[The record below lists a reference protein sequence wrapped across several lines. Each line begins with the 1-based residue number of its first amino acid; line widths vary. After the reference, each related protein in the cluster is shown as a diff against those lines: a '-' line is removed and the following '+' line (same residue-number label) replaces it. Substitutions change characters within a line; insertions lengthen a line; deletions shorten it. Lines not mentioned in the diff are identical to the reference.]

1 MQSLNSQVFQP
12 AQQNPGVQPHS
23 NRQILTSVKDFF
35 RTLRG
40 TKAFLTLL
48 FDDSGNL
55 APVLELSTTLVDS
68 HAFQFA
74 VEAMKAAPEVAE
86 IIEERY
92 MAPSQDLEALL
103 QYPKDSLGYAYASS
117 IKQAGLMP
125 LAAEVKIDSDTSYV
139 ENRWLQTHD
148 ILHIITGFDT
158 SEIGE
163 IGLQAFYLAQ
173 FQLPLASMLIA
184 NALIATTLLQP
195 EVLSPLVNAIA
206 YGWQMGQT
214 AKPLIA
220 QKWEEAW
227 EKPIAVWQTQL
238 NVQPFARPELALDKI
253 SLS

>member
-1 MQSLNSQVFQP
+1 MPSMNSQVVQLTRP
-12 AQQNPGVQPHS
+12 NPGVQQHS
-23 NRQILTSVKDFF
+23 NAQIWTSVKDFF

-68 HAFQFA
+68 HAFQLA
-74 VEAMKAAPEVAE
+74 VEDMKAVPEVAE
-86 IIEERY
+86 IIAERY
-92 MAPSQDLEALL
+92 MAPSHNLEALL

-117 IKQAGLMP
+117 LKQAGFQP
-125 LAAEVKIDSDTSYV
+125 LAAEVEIDSDASYV

-148 ILHIITGFDT
+148 IWHIITGFDT

-184 NALIATTLLQP
+184 NALISATLWQP
-195 EVLSPLVNAIA
+195 EALSPLLSAIA
-206 YGWQMGQT
+206 LGWEMGRT

-227 EKPIAVWQTQL
+227 EKPVSVWQTEL
-238 NVQPFARPELALDKI
+238 NVQKVAQPELALD
-253 SLS
+253 

>member
-1 MQSLNSQVFQP
+1 MHPENFQVFPP
-12 AQQNPGVQPHS
+12 ARRNPGVQPHS
-23 NRQILTSVKDFF
+23 NGHLLTNVKNFF

-48 FDDSGNL
+48 FDDNGNL

-68 HAFQFA
+68 PAFQLV
-74 VEAMKAAPEVAE
+74 VEDMKAVPEVAE
-86 IIEERY
+86 IIAERY
-92 MAPSQDLEALL
+92 MAPSHNLEALL
-103 QYPKDSLGYAYASS
+103 QYPNDSLGYAYASS
-117 IKQAGLMP
+117 LKQAGFQALT
-125 LAAEVKIDSDTSYV
+125 AEVEIDSDSSYV

-148 ILHIITGFDT
+148 IWHIITGFDT

-184 NALIATTLLQP
+184 NALIATTLFQP
-195 EVLSPLVNAIA
+195 EALSPLLSAIA
-206 YGWQMGQT
+206 RGWEMGQT

-227 EKPIAVWQTQL
+227 EKPVSVWQAEL
-238 NVQPFARPELALDKI
+238 NVQPLAQPELALN
-253 SLS
+253 

>member
-1 MQSLNSQVFQP
+1 
-12 AQQNPGVQPHS
+12 
-23 NRQILTSVKDFF
+23 
-35 RTLRG
+35 
-40 TKAFLTLL
+40 
-48 FDDSGNL
+48 
-55 APVLELSTTLVDS
+55 
-68 HAFQFA
+68 
-74 VEAMKAAPEVAE
+74 MKAAPEVAE

-92 MAPSQDLEALL
+92 MASSHDLDALL

-117 IKQAGLMP
+117 IEQAGFQP

-148 ILHIITGFDT
+148 IWHIITGFDT

-195 EVLSPLVNAIA
+195 ETLSPLVNAIA
-206 YGWQMGQT
+206 RGWQMGQT

-227 EKPIAVWQTQL
+227 EKPVAVWQTEL
-238 NVQPFARPELALDKI
+238 NVQPFAQLELALDKI
-253 SLS
+253 PLS